1 MTRKPLDS
9 GGSRMW
15 VVKVTSL
22 WDEFFRRLV
31 AKGDIGTFSAALRD
45 VIRKGLRFYGMK
57 E

>member
-15 VVKVTSL
+15 VVKVPSL

-45 VIRKGLRFYGMK
+45 VIKKGLRFYGMK